1 LSRLLLL
8 QVLTAGPVTVVW
20 QIQMTDA
27 LVTDRCASY
36 QSVQRAIVYQVK
48 RSEDV
53 PKSEPLGALATKRVP
68 KARRELLESVVV
80 IRGVRKLPGATEQ
93 L

>member
-53 PKSEPLGALATKRVP
+53 PKSEVGALATKRVP